1 MEQLLKVTT
10 IPIKYE
16 LKITDARL
24 VRQSGTAELEMTRNK
39 GGLQIKSRPIRL
51 RMDTYDARN
60 SVVPTTKAAIYQAA
74 DRGLQAAYDATAQFA
89 EAGQILL
96 NAKIGEGAQ
105 ALQDIWNQRYA
116 LPTGEFQMGFLPATG
131 PNIEWDAPS
140 LSINYEMDKLYFEP
154 QIYKG
159 DVQFIPGDIELS
171 ILQYPS
177 VHIEYVGSPIYVP
190 PSAAE
195 KFTGEN
201 VDVRA

>member
-1 MEQLLKVTT
+1 MEQLLKITT

-24 VRQSGTAELEMTRNK
+24 VRESGTAELEMTRDK

-51 RMDTYDARN
+51 RLDTYDARN
-60 SVVPTTKAAIYQAA
+60 SVVPTTRTAIYQAA
-74 DRGLQAAYDATAQFA
+74 DKGLQAAYDATAQFA

-105 ALQDIWNQRYA
+105 ALQNIWNQRYA
-116 LPTGEFQMGFLPATG
+116 LPTGDFQLGFLPAAG
-131 PNIEWDAPS
+131 PDIEWEPPS
-140 LSINYEMDKLYFEP
+140 LSINYQMDKLHFEP
-154 QIYKG
+154 HIQKEN
-159 DVQFIPGDIELS
+159 VRFIPGDIELS

-190 PSAAE
+190 PSAAQR
-195 KFTGEN
+195 FTGEN